1 MNILVT
7 GGAGF
12 IGSHTCERL
21 VRAGHRVRVADNFS
35 TGKRSNLSALAGD
48 IELIELDIRDFEKLR
63 AAASGME
70 TIIHLAAVASVVR
83 SIEEPLVTQAIN
95 ATGSLNVIEA
105 ARLEDVRRVLLA
117 SSAAIYGDD
126 PVLPT
131 TEDSP
136 IRPITPYA
144 WQKLSSEFYGQ
155 FYGAQHG
162 TEFLSLRYFNVYGP
176 RQDPASP
183 YSGVLSIFTE
193 RATGGRSLIIYGD
206 GRQTRDFIHVSDV
219 AEINRLGVEATW
231 PLPQIINVATG
242 RETQIIDAAR
252 IILEAAGAADA
263 DSCIEFEPAR
273 PGDIRRSF
281 ATSELMV
288 KTFGYRP
295 QVAVAAGLEELV
307 ALQQDG

>member
-12 IGSHTCERL
+12 IGSHSCERL

-35 TGKRSNLSALAGD
+35 TGNRSNLSALAGD

-83 SIEEPLVTQAIN
+83 SIEEPLTTQAIN
-95 ATGSLNVIEA
+95 AIGSLNV
-105 ARLEDVRRVLLA
+105 
-117 SSAAIYGDD
+117 
-126 PVLPT
+126 
-131 TEDSP
+131 
-136 IRPITPYA
+136 
-144 WQKLSSEFYGQ
+144 
-155 FYGAQHG
+155 
-162 TEFLSLRYFNVYGP
+162 
-176 RQDPASP
+176 
-183 YSGVLSIFTE
+183 
-193 RATGGRSLIIYGD
+193 
-206 GRQTRDFIHVSDV
+206 
-219 AEINRLGVEATW
+219 
-231 PLPQIINVATG
+231 
-242 RETQIIDAAR
+242 
-252 IILEAAGAADA
+252 
-263 DSCIEFEPAR
+263 CIEFEPAR

>member
-12 IGSHTCERL
+12 IGSHSCERL

-83 SIEEPLVTQAIN
+83 SIEEPLATQAIN

-126 PVLPT
+126 PVLPA

-136 IRPITPYA
+136 SRPITPYA

-176 RQDPASP
+176 RQDPVSP

-193 RATGGRSLIIYGD
+193 RATGGRPLIIYGD

-263 DSCIEFEPAR
+263 DGCIEFEPAR